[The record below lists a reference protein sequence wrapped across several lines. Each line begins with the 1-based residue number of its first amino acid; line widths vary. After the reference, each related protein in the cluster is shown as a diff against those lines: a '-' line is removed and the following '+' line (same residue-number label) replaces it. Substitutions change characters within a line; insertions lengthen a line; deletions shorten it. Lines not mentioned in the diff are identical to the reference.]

1 MERWLLISLQFTCL
15 QSISKQKLLHVARR
29 LFTSPL
35 SNRGLPASQKIQR
48 DEKYTNIFEVLEA
61 MCTNPKLL
69 FSLADPESRV
79 LLYKSKTQNWK
90 MSLLR
95 QTFIALLLVKE

>member
-15 QSISKQKLLHVARR
+15 QSISKQKLLHVTRR

-35 SNRGLPASQKIQR
+35 SNRGLPTSQKIQR
-48 DEKYTNIFEVLEA
+48 DEKHTNVFEVLEA
-61 MCTNPKLL
+61 MCTNPKLK
-69 FSLADPESRV
+69 A
-79 LLYKSKTQNWK
+79 KTQNWK
-90 MSLLR
+90 MLLLR